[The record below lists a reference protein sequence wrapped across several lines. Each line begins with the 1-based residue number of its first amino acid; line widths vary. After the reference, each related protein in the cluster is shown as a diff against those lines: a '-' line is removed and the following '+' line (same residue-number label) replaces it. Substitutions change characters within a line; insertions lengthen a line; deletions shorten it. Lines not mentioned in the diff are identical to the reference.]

1 MINSEDQRRSG
12 EKANLAIQAM
22 ADNAQVAVAVAI
34 GIFGILAIF
43 ITINALDSPLTMDT
57 NLLIAA
63 VVILSIAYWGIVI
76 LGLACY
82 IFRRLFE
89 GLMNEYTKTGY
100 PEYENEIRQLAK
112 HNTLTRLLIKV
123 LWPNTA
129 SQVGVKYKGIW
140 PISILYLMISFL
152 LWFIIGV
159 CPSLRI
165 IF

>member
-1 MINSEDQRRSG
+1 M
-12 EKANLAIQAM
+12 QAM

-43 ITINALDSPLTMDT
+43 ITINGIDNLLTMDT
-57 NLLIAA
+57 NLLFAA
-63 VVILSIAYWGIVI
+63 VVILSIAYWGIII

-100 PEYENEIRQLAK
+100 PEYENEIRQIAK
-112 HNTLTRLLIKV
+112 RNKLTNLLKV

-129 SQVGVKYKGIW
+129 SRITNTSLGIT
-140 PISILYLMISFL
+140 I
-152 LWFIIGV
+152 
-159 CPSLRI
+159 
-165 IF
+165 

>member
-76 LGLACY
+76 LGLTCY

-100 PEYENEIRQLAK
+100 PEYENEIRQLARRNK
-112 HNTLTRLLIKV
+112 LTNLLIKV

-129 SQVGVKYKGIW
+129 SQIGLKYKGIW
-140 PISILYLMISFL
+140 PVSIVYIIISFL
-152 LWFIIGV
+152 L
-159 CPSLRI
+159 
-165 IF
+165 